1 MRLQPILI
9 GGQWQAAANPLDTFH
24 AYNPATGEALPE
36 QYPISNPAEIDQ
48 VLAYAQEALA
58 ARAQIT
64 PEQIAL
70 FLEGYAADLE
80 AHAEQLAETAAL
92 ETGLPKLT
100 RLLQGELPRTTGQL
114 RQAAAAVRDR
124 SWCSP
129 TIDTKNNIRSLFGPL
144 PGAVFILGPNN
155 FPFAF
160 NAIAGGDFC
169 AAVAAGNPVIAKA
182 HPNHPATSRLLAES
196 AFRALQKTSLPPSF
210 IQMVYHMEPES
221 GGRIIRHPA
230 VAAVSFTGS
239 KQSGLRLKAIADQA
253 GKLSYM
259 EMSSVNPVYLL
270 PGAIAERPEALVEE
284 FVASCTLGSG
294 QFCTNPGLVLLL
306 DNEQSCQFVEK
317 VREGLEKRP
326 HGVLFAA
333 SSLASLQQS
342 LETWQAQGAT
352 AVTKP
357 PEVPA
362 GGYFCA
368 NQLFTV
374 SGSTFLASAEA
385 LQTEAFGPVSLFVLA
400 QDEAQL
406 LDITQKLE
414 GNLTGTIY
422 SSNSGTDEVLYHKLA
437 YELRPKVGRLLNDK
451 MPTGVTVSPAM
462 NHGGPYPATGHPGFT
477 AVGLPAGIRR
487 FSALYCYD
495 NVRPHRLPAEL
506 QNINS
511 GRVWRLVDGQWT
523 QADIG

>member
-1 MRLQPILI
+1 MSLQPILI
-9 GGQWQAAANPLDTFH
+9 GGRWQPAAHPLGTFQ
-24 AYNPATGEALPE
+24 AYNPTTGEPLPE
-36 QYPISNPAEIDQ
+36 QYPISAPAEIDQ
-48 VLAYAQEALA
+48 VLVYAQSALT
-58 ARAQIT
+58 ARAHIT

-70 FLEGYAADLE
+70 FLEEYAADLE
-80 AHAEQLAETAAL
+80 AQAELLAETAAL
-92 ETGLPKLT
+92 ETGLPKVT

-124 SWCSP
+124 SWCYP
-129 TIDTKNNIRSLFGPL
+129 TIDTKNNIRSMFGPL
-144 PGAVFILGPNN
+144 PGAVFVLGPNN

-196 AFRALQKTSLPPSF
+196 AFRALQKTSLPPTF

-239 KQSGLRLKAIADQA
+239 KQSGLRLKAIADAA
-253 GKLSYM
+253 GKLSYL
-259 EMSSVNPVYLL
+259 EMSSVNPLYLL
-270 PGAIAERPEALVEE
+270 PGAIAERPEALAEE

-306 DNEQSCQFVEK
+306 DNEQSQQFIEK
-317 VREGLEKRP
+317 VRQGLEKRP
-326 HGVLFAA
+326 DGVLFAA
-333 SSLASLQQS
+333 SSLTSLHHSLAS
-342 LETWQAQGAT
+342 WQAHGAT
-352 AVTKP
+352 AVTQAS
-357 PEVPA
+357 EVPA
-362 GGYFCA
+362 GGYFCP
-368 NQLFTV
+368 NQLFVV
-374 SGSTFLASAEA
+374 SGSTFLAQAEA

-406 LDITQKLE
+406 LAITQKLE

-422 SSNSGTDEVLYHKLA
+422 SSNSGADEAMYQKLA
-437 YELRPKVGRLLNDK
+437 PKLRPKVGRLLNDK
-451 MPTGVTVSPAM
+451 MPTGVAVSPAM

-487 FSALYCYD
+487 FAALHCYD

-506 QNINS
+506 QDPNP

-523 QADIG
+523 QADIA